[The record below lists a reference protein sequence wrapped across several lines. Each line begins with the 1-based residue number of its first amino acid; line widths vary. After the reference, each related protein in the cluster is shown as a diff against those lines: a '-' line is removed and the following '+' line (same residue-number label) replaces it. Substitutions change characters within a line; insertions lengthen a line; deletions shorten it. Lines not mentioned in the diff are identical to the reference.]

1 MSSPEEKRP
10 FLVFLAFLA
19 FLAFLVFLVFLV
31 FLHLLSPLTNRT
43 IDRFRR
49 QNASALPE
57 VSAPS
62 FHKYLPLTAPETGF
76 ESYAPL
82 GYPSFSN
89 GYPSSPSLLKVES
102 DSIFAI
108 APPKPMN
115 SMFSRSNRQIPC
127 LRPPKPIRQH
137 LASKFCYR
145 HALKSSF
152 QKFGSAIPRTKS
164 RTHRATPGTNN
175 PTNTK
180 TPNIL

>member
-1 MSSPEEKRP
+1 MLRHCPRFPSRL
-10 FLVFLAFLA
+10 FTNTY
-19 FLAFLVFLVFLV
+19 
-31 FLHLLSPLTNRT
+31 PLQLPKQALKATR
-43 IDRFRR
+43 RF
-49 QNASALPE
+49 
-57 VSAPS
+57 
-62 FHKYLPLTAPETGF
+62 
-76 ESYAPL
+76 